1 MMSRTVRKARE
12 GGDGWRRFLRP
23 LAIFL
28 ALSAV
33 SVAAWHYWA
42 APTSF
47 RVAVGP
53 QGSEQTRFIAALSE
67 ALEAGGEDFRLV
79 PVIVDGSQDASAAL
93 DQRKVDLAVLRSDDS
108 TSQSARSVV
117 ILHHRAMVILGRS
130 DKVKTF
136 AALRGKNIVSVMSGA
151 ESNRPLVER
160 VLAHFGVAESSL
172 TDASMADA
180 KALLLQG
187 RADALIFLAPPGGR
201 LIRDLIGELT
211 AMKTPISFIGL
222 PAPEALVLRFPY
234 LKSMTIPAGVFG
246 GIPQRPA
253 EAVETVSI
261 TYELVAS
268 RFVQD
273 RAVAGLTKVLLATQ
287 LKNYASEGA
296 PFAIEAP
303 PTDETRRFMPHD
315 GAKAFLDDNAQ
326 TWLETY
332 SDQIWLALFAFSMI
346 GSSVTGVLVWMGVRR
361 PPESDKRIHELPAL
375 MDRIVKA
382 KIPADLEKV
391 QAALDRIIDASVRDY
406 AKGALAEEGDS
417 ERPFWLAHVQS
428 LIQHRMEQLRAQQ
441 ALAEKD
447 TKIDPAPRA
456 GASGS

>member
-1 MMSRTVRKARE
+1 MMSRTVRRLRD
-12 GGDGWRRFLRP
+12 GGDGWRRYLRP
-23 LAIFL
+23 LAILL
-28 ALSAV
+28 ALTATSL
-33 SVAAWHYWA
+33 AAWHYWA
-42 APTSF
+42 APTVF
-47 RVAVGP
+47 RIAVGP
-53 QGSEQTRFIAALSE
+53 QGSEQARFIAAL
-67 ALEAGGEDFRLV
+67 ADTLAAGAEDFRLV
-79 PVIVDGSQDASAAL
+79 PVIVDGSPGASAAL
-93 DQRKVDLAVLRSDDS
+93 DERKVELAVLRSDDS

-117 ILHHRAMVILGRS
+117 ILHHRALVILGRS

-136 AALRGKNIVSVMSGA
+136 SALRGKNIVSVLSGA
-151 ESNRPLVER
+151 ESNRALVDR
-160 VLAHFGVAESSL
+160 VLGHFGVAEATL

-180 KALLLQG
+180 KASLQQG
-187 RADALIFLAPPGGR
+187 RADALVFLAPPGGR
-201 LIRDLIGELT
+201 LIRDLIGDLT
-211 AMKTPISFIGL
+211 TAKTPISFLEI

-234 LKSMTIPAGVFG
+234 LKTMTIPAGVFG

-253 EAVETVSI
+253 EAVESVSI

-268 RFVQD
+268 RFVPD

-303 PTDETRRFMPHD
+303 PTDETRRFMPHA

-346 GSSVTGVLVWMGVRR
+346 GSSVTGFLVWMGVRR
-361 PPESDKRIHELPAL
+361 PPASDERIHELPAL

-382 KIPADLEKV
+382 KTPADLEKV
-391 QAALDRIIDASVRDY
+391 QRALDKIIEASVRDY
-406 AKGALAEEGDS
+406 AKGALADEGDS

-428 LIQHRMEQLRAQQ
+428 LIQHRMEQLRTNSDA
-441 ALAEKD
+441 
-447 TKIDPAPRA
+447 APRA
-456 GASGS
+456 GASDS